1 MVPESAWL
9 HHGAGGFFVEKG
21 DLLESTNIAVT
32 SGSFNNI
39 PIGPLVT
46 ITGNIYQL
54 KGHLEFHENAMGMGP
69 GPPGCLVV
77 LYWALEDRPGMA

>member
-1 MVPESAWL
+1 VPFY
-9 HHGAGGFFVEKG
+9 HGAGGFFVEKG

-39 PIGPLVT
+39 PMLK

-54 KGHLEFHENAMGMGP
+54 KKIP
-69 GPPGCLVV
+69 GIP
-77 LYWALEDRPGMA
+77 